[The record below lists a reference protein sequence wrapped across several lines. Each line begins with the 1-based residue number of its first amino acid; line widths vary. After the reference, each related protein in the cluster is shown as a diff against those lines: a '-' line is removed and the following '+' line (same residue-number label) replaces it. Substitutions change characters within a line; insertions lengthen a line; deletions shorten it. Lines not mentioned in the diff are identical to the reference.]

1 MQCYHKFIRMFSL
14 YRKLEDKRS
23 YKTKL
28 ETPTKNQYTFLYRN
42 KLYKDNEAEFGKK
55 LGTN

>member
-1 MQCYHKFIRMFSL
+1 MQCYHKFFRMFSL
-14 YRKLEDKRS
+14 YHELEDKRS

-28 ETPTKNQYTFLYRN
+28 ETPTQKQRTFLYRN
-42 KLYKDNEAEFGKK
+42 RLYKNNEAEIGQK